1 MGQNVTN
8 LSYLLEEY
16 PLKIIGLPKLFE
28 GIFSKKEQKGDFF
41 MQKACFKQ
49 PFQNS

>member
-28 GIFSKKEQKGDFF
+28 GIFIKRNKKGIFYAKSVF
-41 MQKACFKQ
+41 
-49 PFQNS
+49 

>member
-16 PLKIIGLPKLFE
+16 PLKMIGLPKLFK
-28 GIFSKKEQKGDFF
+28 GIFIKRNKKGISYTKSVF
-41 MQKACFKQ
+41 
-49 PFQNS
+49 